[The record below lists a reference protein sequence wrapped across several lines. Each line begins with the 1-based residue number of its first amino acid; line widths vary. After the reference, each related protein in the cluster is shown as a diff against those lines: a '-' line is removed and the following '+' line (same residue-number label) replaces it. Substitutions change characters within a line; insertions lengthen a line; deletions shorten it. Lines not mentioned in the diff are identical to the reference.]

1 MRPMPA
7 RNADGA
13 RSAHGVDLAYGDYGD
28 YGSYGTHGAHG
39 RSSHADKV
47 TGVAVAILLH
57 AAMIFL
63 LLQYAP
69 ARTALINAVP
79 LMVSLITPAAP
90 KPDVLPKPLPVKHLP
105 QQPRVAPP
113 QPVLAAVPDAPATVT
128 MPPTLFAP
136 PAPIEPI
143 PAPVAAPSPPS
154 APSVASVAV
163 TPAPVTPPNFN
174 ADYLNNPAPAYPAV
188 SRRQGQQG
196 KVMLRVFVN
205 ATGGV
210 DQVEIRASSGHPVL
224 DRTALDAVRRW
235 RFVAARQGDQPVAA
249 WVLVPITFTLEG

>member
-1 MRPMPA
+1 MRSMPA
-7 RNADGA
+7 RNAAATLGVYGA
-13 RSAHGVDLAYGDYGD
+13 
-28 YGSYGTHGAHG
+28 YGTHSE
-39 RSSHADKV
+39 SSRADKI
-47 TGVAVAILLH
+47 TGVTIAILLH
-57 AAMIFL
+57 AAVIFL

-69 ARTALINAVP
+69 ARTALVNAVP
-79 LMVSLITPAAP
+79 LMVSLITPSAP
-90 KPDVLPKPLPVKHLP
+90 KPDALPKPLPVKHLP
-105 QQPRVAPP
+105 QQPRVARS

-128 MPPTLFAP
+128 VPPTLFAP

-143 PAPVAAPSPPS
+143 PAPAAAPSPPS
-154 APSVASVAV
+154 VRSVAV
-163 TPAPVTPPNFN
+163 APAPVTPPNFN
-174 ADYLNNPAPAYPAV
+174 ADYLNNPAPAYPAA

-210 DQVEIRASSGHPVL
+210 DEVEIRTSSGHPVL

-235 RFVAARQGDQPVAA
+235 RFVPARQGDQPVAA